1 MRAFAPLFILL
12 WLLAYAAPSWVVVRF
27 HMDRERIVLEECV
40 QRGVPLEK
48 RTCFGQCHL
57 VKELNELEKQ
67 EQGGV
72 PGTISV
78 KWEPEAMFT
87 ASPLH
92 APASLDL
99 QHVIPFDQASTLL
112 SGIPSVQEGVP
123 RS

>member
-1 MRAFAPLFILL
+1 MRAFAPLLILF
-12 WLLAYAAPSWVVVRF
+12 WLLAYAAPSWVLVRF

-40 QRGVPLEK
+40 QRGVSLEN

-72 PGTISV
+72 PGTVTV
-78 KWEPEAMFT
+78 KWEPEAMFDRS
-87 ASPLH
+87 AVPPPAAVELLHLRPLERV
-92 APASLDL
+92 SG
-99 QHVIPFDQASTLL
+99 LL
-112 SGIPSVQEGVP
+112 SGIRSVQEGVP

>member
-1 MRAFAPLFILL
+1 MRAFAPTLILL

-40 QRGVPLEK
+40 QRGVPLKE

-57 VKELNELEKQ
+57 VKKLNDLEKQ

-72 PGTISV
+72 PGTVTV

-87 ASPLH
+87 AISLLS
-92 APASLDL
+92 PASLDL
-99 QHVIPFDQASTLL
+99 VHVHRVEQASALL
-112 SGIPSVQEGVP
+112 SRTPKVQEGVP